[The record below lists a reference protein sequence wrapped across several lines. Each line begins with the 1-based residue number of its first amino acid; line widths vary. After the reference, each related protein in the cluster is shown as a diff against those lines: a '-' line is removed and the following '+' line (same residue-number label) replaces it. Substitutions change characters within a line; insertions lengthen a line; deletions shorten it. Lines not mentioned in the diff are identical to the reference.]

1 MEQQKEKEDKSK
13 QKSAEPVKSTTEE
26 VTVYQSDLDED
37 VLILR
42 IDAKHPARRKIFAA
56 VQGALEGAERNEEAV
71 RVKAYA
77 QEKLPD
83 DWRRRQT
90 SQEPVGA
97 ARSQA
102 GEIRKPAK

>member
-1 MEQQKEKEDKSK
+1 MEQKNDKSTESK
-13 QKSAEPVKSTTEE
+13 EPVKSTTED
-26 VTVYQSDLDED
+26 VAIYHSDDDD

-42 IDAKHPARRKIFAA
+42 VDAKHPARRKIFAA
-56 VQGALEGAERNEEAV
+56 VQAALEGEERNDEAV

-90 SQEPVGA
+90 SQEPAGA

>member
-1 MEQQKEKEDKSK
+1 MEQKNDKSK
-13 QKSAEPVKSTTEE
+13 SNEPVKSTTED
-26 VTVYQSDLDED
+26 VAIYHADDDD

-42 IDAKHPARRKIFAA
+42 VDAKHPARRKIFAA
-56 VQGALEGAERNEEAV
+56 VQAALEGEERNDEAL

>member
-1 MEQQKEKEDKSK
+1 MEQKNDKSK
-13 QKSAEPVKSTTEE
+13 SNEPVKSTTED
-26 VTVYQSDLDED
+26 VAVYHSDDDD

-42 IDAKHPARRKIFAA
+42 VDAKHPARRKIFAA
-56 VQGALEGAERNEEAV
+56 VQAALEGEERNDEAV

>member
-1 MEQQKEKEDKSK
+1 MEQPTSKSK
-13 QKSAEPVKSTTEE
+13 QSSEPVKSTTED
-26 VTVYQSDLDED
+26 VKIYHSDDDD
-37 VLILR
+37 VLVMR

-56 VQGALEGAERNEEAV
+56 VQAALEGAERNEEAV

-90 SQEPVGA
+90 SQEPLE

-102 GEIRKPAK
+102 GEIRKLAK